1 MYLTTF
7 CAMVG
12 DTSSPRDCLIVV
24 AKMTEARGLGPY
36 RHSII
41 LTPPQRY
48 SHFTLSP
55 PRWQLPT
62 PGARCLVQVSLSYCH
77 WNRALGTHPY
87 FAVLR
92 LRLPVDVTFAGAY
105 AEAAGAILDG
115 GRPAAR
121 AVDSVVV
128 YAEPVLFT
136 FRTNGSH
143 AVSSSSCAGGGAPVL
158 SSQRPSSHSFRIH
171 SICS

>member
-62 PGARCLVQVSLSYCH
+62 RGATRSVQVSLSYRY

-87 FAVLR
+87 LAGLR
-92 LRLPVDVTFAGAY
+92 FRLPVQVTFARPD

-115 GRPAAR
+115 GRPAAPTLQAVQAEAEAVLPTVR
-121 AVDSVVV
+121 A
-128 YAEPVLFT
+128 
-136 FRTNGSH
+136 
-143 AVSSSSCAGGGAPVL
+143 
-158 SSQRPSSHSFRIH
+158 
-171 SICS
+171 